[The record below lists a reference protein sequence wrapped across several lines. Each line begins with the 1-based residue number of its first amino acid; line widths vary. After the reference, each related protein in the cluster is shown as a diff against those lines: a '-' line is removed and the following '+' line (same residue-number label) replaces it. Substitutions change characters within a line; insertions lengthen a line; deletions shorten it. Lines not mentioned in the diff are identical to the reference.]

1 MQSGTLGPH
10 FAVFTPSTDR
20 IAYTETISMLHDN
33 LGNVALRRAVQLAL
47 TGGALAATY
56 GVADAQTVAANT
68 STPAADTSL
77 EEVVVTGS
85 RISVPNQVSIS
96 PVTFVSADT
105 IQQSGAIRIEDMLN
119 SLPQVAGSQGA
130 GIVNGSDGTATIN
143 LRGLNAKRTL
153 VLVDGLR
160 LGPGDPRSGG
170 ASDVNMV
177 PSELV
182 DSVEILTGGASSVYG
197 ADAVAGVVNFKLNDH
212 FEGVKLIADGGLYQ
226 HHNNNMDNVQDDL
239 LAFNAETGNNFAPA
253 PSTTTGGA
261 TKGFAFIAGVNS
273 EDGKGNATFYATYRN
288 VNSVIQSKYAVSACT
303 LYSGYATSG
312 GNHSCGGSGTTNPA
326 RFFQY
331 DTAGNQLNDNTI
343 NKAGQLIP
351 YGAANVFNY
360 GPLNYFQRPDERYTS
375 GAFLH
380 YEFNEHADV
389 YANTMFMDDRSVAQI
404 APSGAFQTVFNV
416 PCNNPYLTAQEVATW
431 CGANSA
437 LTGAAPG
444 TTNLYIGR
452 RLVEGG
458 NRQDDLEHTD
468 FREVLG
474 VKGKVT
480 DGWDYDASFQF
491 ALVNLSDTYNNDV
504 SKTKLQDALNV
515 VSVNGVPTCAV
526 VAAGVASG
534 LGYGCVPFNVFQPNG
549 VTPAQAAYLDT
560 PGVQRGQIK
569 QTIVNVNV
577 TGDLGL
583 LGVQSPFAN
592 NGVKVNFGGEWRDDR
607 SFTDPDAEF
616 QTGDL
621 AGQGGQT
628 LPVDGG
634 VVSRD
639 GFVEFNA
646 PIAEDKFLAKS
657 LAVEGGYRYSEYSLG
672 FSTNTYKIGLEWSP
686 VEDFRLRGSFS
697 RAVRA
702 PNAGELFSVQ
712 SVALD
717 GVTDPCAGAAPT
729 ATQAQCVNAGVS
741 AAQYGKVAANPAA
754 QYNGLTGGNPELKP
768 ETALT
773 TSFGLGWTP
782 SFVPNFR
789 AQVDYYD
796 INIENVIQG
805 IGADTILAE
814 CTQADLFCDL
824 IHRNSIGSLWL
835 SNSGYVTDTLANV
848 GGLREKGV
856 DVDLGYAV
864 DMGGFGKIHTQL
876 QGTWVN
882 KYEITPIAE
891 LGETARN
898 CAGYYGP
905 QCSAFDSAAGA
916 PVFRYR
922 QTLRTT
928 WTTPWR
934 GADVSVA
941 WRYFSPVQLE
951 TLSSNPNLSAGPGK
965 TIANGAISNT
975 DARIP
980 SFTYIDL
987 TGSMK
992 LADKISFRLGVNNIL
1007 DKQAPAIGLTNQPG
1021 TTANGNTFP
1030 QVYDAL
1036 GRYIFGELTVQF

>member
-1 MQSGTLGPH
+1 
-10 FAVFTPSTDR
+10 
-20 IAYTETISMLHDN
+20 MLHDT

-47 TGGALAATY
+47 TGSALAAGF

-68 STPAADTSL
+68 TTTTTNSDAALD
-77 EEVVVTGS
+77 EVVVTGS

-96 PVTFVSADT
+96 PVTVVTQET
-105 IQQSGAIRIEDMLN
+105 IQQTGAIRVEDLLN
-119 SLPQVAGSQGA
+119 SLPQVTGSQGS
-130 GIVNGSDGTATIN
+130 GIVNGSDGTANVN
-143 LRGLNAKRTL
+143 LRGLDAKRTL
-153 VLVDGLR
+153 VLIDGLR

-170 ASDVNMV
+170 ASDVNMIPV
-177 PSELV
+177 ELI
-182 DSVEILTGGASSVYG
+182 DSVEVLTGGASSTYG
-197 ADAVAGVVNFKLNDH
+197 ADAVAGVVNFKLNNH
-212 FEGVKLIADGGLYQ
+212 FEGVKLVADAGLYQ
-226 HHNNNMDNVQDDL
+226 HHNNNQDGVEDAITTFNVDN
-239 LAFNAETGNNFAPA
+239 GGNFAPA
-253 PSTTTGGA
+253 PSTTTGGS
-261 TKGFAFIAGVNS
+261 TKSLAFIAGVNS

-288 VNSVIQSKYAVSACT
+288 VNSVLQSKYAVSACT
-303 LYSGYATSG
+303 LASGYATSTG
-312 GNHSCGGSGTTNPA
+312 HLSCSGSGTTNPA
-326 RFFQY
+326 RFFQVG
-331 DTAGNQLNDNTI
+331 ANGLLNDNTL
-343 NKAGQLIP
+343 NAAGGLTP
-351 YGAANVFNY
+351 FTDANRFNY
-360 GPLNYFQRPDERYTS
+360 GPLNYFQRPDERYTT

-416 PCNNPYLTAQEVATW
+416 PCTNPLLTAQEVATW

-437 LTGAAPG
+437 ATGAAPG

-458 NRQDDLEHTD
+458 DRQDDLEHTD

-474 VKGKVT
+474 VKGKVV

-491 ALVNLSDTYNNDV
+491 SLVNLSETYENDV

-549 VTPAQAAYLDT
+549 VTAAQAAYLDT
-560 PGVQRGQIK
+560 PGVNRGQVK
-569 QTIVNVNV
+569 QTIVNFNV
-577 TGDLGL
+577 TGDLGQY
-583 LGVQSPFAN
+583 GVQSPLAN
-592 NGVKVNFGGEWRDDR
+592 DGLKVNFGGEWRDER
-607 SFTDPDAEF
+607 SFTTPDAEF

-628 LPVDGG
+628 LPVAGG
-634 VVSRD
+634 IISRD

-646 PIAEDKFLAKS
+646 PLIEDKPGAKS
-657 LAVEGGYRYSEYSLG
+657 LALDGGYRYSEYSLG
-672 FSTNTYKIGLEWSP
+672 FKTNTFKAGLEWAPSD
-686 VEDFRLRGSFS
+686 EYRIRGSFS
-697 RAVRA
+697 RASRA
-702 PNAGELFSVQ
+702 PNAGELFSTQ
-712 SVALD
+712 SVGLD
-717 GVTDPCAGAAPT
+717 GVTDPCAGATPT

-741 AAQYGKVAANPAA
+741 AAQYGKVLANPAA
-754 QYNGLTGGNPELKP
+754 QYNGLTGGNQALQP

-773 TSFGLGWTP
+773 TSAGFGWTP
-782 SFVPNFR
+782 SFIPNFR

-796 INIENVIQG
+796 INIENVIQN
-805 IGADTILAE
+805 IGADTILQE
-814 CTQADLFCDL
+814 CVSNDLFCNL

-856 DVDLGYAV
+856 DIDLAYAV
-864 DMGGFGKIHTQL
+864 DMGPAGKLHTGL

-905 QCSAFDSAAGA
+905 QCSSFTSAAGA

-922 QTLRTT
+922 NTLRTT

-934 GADVSVA
+934 GIDVSVA

-951 TLSSNPNLSAGPGK
+951 TLSGNPNLSAGAGN
-965 TIANGAISNT
+965 TIASGAISNT

-980 SFTYIDL
+980 SFSYVDL
-987 TGSMK
+987 TSSIK
-992 LADKISFRLGVNNIL
+992 LADKISFRVGINNLL

-1021 TTANGNTFP
+1021 ISANGNTFP

-1036 GRYIFGELTVQF
+1036 GRYIFGQLTVQF

>member
-1 MQSGTLGPH
+1 
-10 FAVFTPSTDR
+10 
-20 IAYTETISMLHDN
+20 MLHDN

-47 TGGALAATY
+47 TGSALAASY
-56 GVADAQTVAANT
+56 GVANAQTVADNT
-68 STPAADTSL
+68 VATTTNSDAAL

-96 PVTFVSADT
+96 PVTFVSAET
-105 IQQSGAIRIEDMLN
+105 IQQTGAVRVEDLLN
-119 SLPQVAGSQGA
+119 SLPQVAPSQGA
-130 GIVNGSDGTATIN
+130 GIVNGSDGTANAN

-160 LGPGDPRSGG
+160 LGPGDPRTGG
-170 ASDVNMV
+170 ASDLNMIPV
-177 PSELV
+177 ELI
-182 DSVEILTGGASSVYG
+182 DSVEVLTGGASSTYG

-212 FEGVKLIADGGLYQ
+212 FEGVKLVADAGLYQ
-226 HHNNNMDNVQDDL
+226 HHNNNQDGVED
-239 LAFNAETGNNFAPA
+239 AITSYNAENPGANFAPA

-261 TKGFAFIAGVNS
+261 TKSLAFIAGVNS

-303 LYSGYATSG
+303 LASGYATSG
-312 GNHSCGGSGTTNPA
+312 GQHTCSGSGTSDPA
-326 RFFQY
+326 RFFQVGP
-331 DTAGNQLNDNTI
+331 AGLLNDNTV
-343 NKAGQLIP
+343 NAAGGLVP
-351 YGAANVFNY
+351 YTNSDRFNY
-360 GPLNYFQRPDERYTS
+360 GPLNYFQRPDERYTA

-389 YANTMFMDDRSVAQI
+389 YANTMFMDDRSIAQI

-416 PCNNPYLTAQEVATW
+416 PCSNPYLSAQEVATW
-431 CGANSA
+431 CGANAA
-437 LTGAAPG
+437 LSGAAPG

-491 ALVNLSDTYNNDV
+491 GLVNLSETYYNDV
-504 SKTKLQDALNV
+504 SKTKLQDALDVSINPATGAPACNV
-515 VSVNGVPTCAV
+515 TI
-526 VAAGVASG
+526 AGVASG
-534 LGYGCVPFNVFQPNG
+534 LGYGCVPFNPFVAGG
-549 VTPAQAAYLDT
+549 VTAAQAAYLDT
-560 PGVQRGQIK
+560 PGVQRGQVK
-569 QTIVNVNV
+569 QTIVNFNV
-577 TGDLGL
+577 TGDLGQY
-583 LGVQSPFAN
+583 GVQSPFAN
-592 NGVKVNFGGEWRDDR
+592 NGLKVNFGAEWRDER
-607 SFTDPDAEF
+607 SFTEPDAEF

-628 LPVDGG
+628 LPVSGG
-634 VVSRD
+634 IVSRD
-639 GFVEFNA
+639 GFAEFNL

-657 LAVEGGYRYSEYSLG
+657 LALDGGYRYSEYSLG
-672 FSTNTYKIGLEWSP
+672 FTTNTFKAGLEWAPSD
-686 VEDFRLRGSFS
+686 EYRIRGSFS
-697 RAVRA
+697 RASRA
-702 PNAGELFSVQ
+702 PNAGELFSTQ

-717 GVTDPCAGAAPT
+717 GVTDPCAGTAPT

-741 AAQYGKVAANPAA
+741 AAQYGKVLANPAS
-754 QYNGLTGGNPELKP
+754 QYNGLTGGNTALKP

-773 TSFGLGWTP
+773 TSFGIGWTP
-782 SFVPNFR
+782 SFIPNFR

-796 INIENVIQG
+796 INIENIIQG
-805 IGADTILAE
+805 IGADTILSE
-814 CTQADLFCDL
+814 CVSSDLFCNL

-835 SNSGYVTDTLANV
+835 SNQGYVTDVLANV

-856 DVDLGYAV
+856 DIDLGYAV
-864 DMGGFGKIHTQL
+864 DMGPAGKLNTAL

-891 LGETARN
+891 LSASTQRN

-905 QCSAFDSAAGA
+905 QCSAFDSGAGA

-922 QTLRTT
+922 NTLRTT

-934 GADVSVA
+934 GLDFSVA

-951 TLSSNPNLSAGPGK
+951 TLSGNPNLSAGPGN
-965 TIANGAISNT
+965 TIASGAISNT

-980 SFTYIDL
+980 SFSYIDL
-987 TGSMK
+987 TSSIK
-992 LADKISFRLGVNNIL
+992 LADKISFRLGINNIL
-1007 DKQAPAIGLTNQPG
+1007 DKQAPAVGLTNAPG
-1021 TTANGNTFP
+1021 TSVNGNTFP

-1036 GRYIFGELTVQF
+1036 GRYIFGQLTVQF

>member
-1 MQSGTLGPH
+1 
-10 FAVFTPSTDR
+10 
-20 IAYTETISMLHDN
+20 MLHDN

-56 GVADAQTVAANT
+56 GAADAQTVAANT
-68 STPAADTSL
+68 PAPETNL

-105 IQQSGAIRIEDMLN
+105 IQQSGAIRIEDVLN
-119 SLPQVAGSQGA
+119 SLPQVTGSQGS

-170 ASDVNMV
+170 ASDVNMI

-182 DSVEILTGGASSVYG
+182 ESVDVLTGGASSVYG

-212 FEGVKLIADGGLYQ
+212 FEGVKLIADAGLYQ
-226 HHNNNMDNVQDDL
+226 HHNNNQDEVQD
-239 LAFNAETGNNFAPA
+239 AITTFNVDNGANFAPA

-261 TKGFAFIAGVNS
+261 TKSLAFIAGVNS

-288 VNSVIQSKYAVSACT
+288 VNSVIQSKYSVSACT
-303 LYSGYATSG
+303 LASGYATSTG
-312 GNHSCGGSGTTNPA
+312 RLSCSGSGTTNPA

-331 DTAGNQLNDNTI
+331 TTGGVPLNDNTI
-343 NKAGQLIP
+343 NSS
-351 YGAANVFNY
+351 GALVPFTDANRFNY
-360 GPLNYFQRPDERYTS
+360 GPLNYFQRPDERYTT

-416 PCNNPYLTAQEVATW
+416 PCNNPYLTAQEVNTW
-431 CGANSA
+431 CGPNDSIGAS
-437 LTGAAPG
+437 TGAAPG

-474 VKGKVT
+474 VKGKAI
-480 DGWDYDASFQF
+480 DGWEYDASFQF
-491 ALVNLSDTYNNDV
+491 SLVNLAETYLNDV

-515 VSVNGVPTCAV
+515 VTVNGVPTCSV

-534 LGYGCVPFNVFQPNG
+534 LGYGCVPFNPFQPGG
-549 VTPAQAAYLDT
+549 VTPAAAAYLDT

-569 QTIVNVNV
+569 QTIVNINV
-577 TGDLGL
+577 TGDLGTY
-583 LGVQSPFAN
+583 GVQSPFAN
-592 NGVKVNFGGEWRDDR
+592 NGVKINAGGEWRDER

-639 GFVEFNA
+639 GFIEFNA
-646 PIAEDKFLAKS
+646 PIAEDRFLAKS
-657 LAVEGGYRYSEYSLG
+657 LAVEGGYRYSSYSLG
-672 FSTNTYKIGLEWSP
+672 FNTNTYKIGLEWSP
-686 VEDFRLRGSFS
+686 AEDYRFRGSFS

-702 PNAGELFSVQ
+702 PNAGELFSTQ
-712 SVALD
+712 SVGLD
-717 GVTDPCAGAAPT
+717 GVTDPCAGPT
-729 ATQAQCVNAGVS
+729 PSATRAQCLNAGVS
-741 AAQYGKVAANPAA
+741 QSQYGNVAANPAA
-754 QYNGLTGGNPELKP
+754 QYNGLTGGNPDLKP

-773 TSFGLGWTP
+773 TSFGIGWTP
-782 SFVPNFR
+782 SYIPNFR

-814 CTQADLFCDL
+814 CVSSDLFCNL

-835 SNSGYVTDTLANV
+835 SNQGYVTDTLANV

-856 DVDLGYAV
+856 DVDLAYAF
-864 DMGGFGKIHTQL
+864 DMGAFGKLHTTL

-882 KYEITPIAE
+882 KYEITPILT

-905 QCSAFDSAAGA
+905 QCSSFDGGAGA

-922 QTLRTT
+922 QTVRTT

-951 TLSSNPNLSAGPGK
+951 SLSGNPNLSAGPGN
-965 TIANGAISNT
+965 TIASGAISNT

-980 SFTYIDL
+980 SFTYIDI
-987 TGSMK
+987 TGSIK
-992 LADKISFRLGVNNIL
+992 LADKISFRLGINNLL

-1021 TTANGNTFP
+1021 TAANGNTFP
-1030 QVYDAL
+1030 QIYDAL
-1036 GRYIFGELTVQF
+1036 GRYIFGQLAVQF